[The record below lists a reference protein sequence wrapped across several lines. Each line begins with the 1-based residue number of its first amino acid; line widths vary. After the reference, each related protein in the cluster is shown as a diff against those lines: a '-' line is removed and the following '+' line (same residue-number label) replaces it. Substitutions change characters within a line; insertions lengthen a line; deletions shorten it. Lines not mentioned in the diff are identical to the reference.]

1 MASTDYTGQ
10 LVFSGYASSSLDDSE
25 EASSYSFIVD
35 SNLDDSEDSNNIN
48 VLIESDLLCGPSAGP
63 AAITYYAMRAIDPD
77 CPTLTYVTWVVQ
89 TSPDTTGAQYM
100 GPRCGISPLTDITI
114 VAKWQI

>member
-25 EASSYSFIVD
+25 SASSYSFVVF
-35 SNLDDSEDSNNIN
+35 SALDDSEDSNDFTFS
-48 VLIESDLLCGPSAGP
+48 VESNSLCDAAAPSGAVN
-63 AAITYYAMRAIDPD
+63 YYAMRAIDPD

-89 TSPDTTGAQYM
+89 TSPDTTGAQYT
-100 GPRCGISPLTDITI
+100 GPRCGGSPLTDITI
-114 VAKWQI
+114 TAKWQI